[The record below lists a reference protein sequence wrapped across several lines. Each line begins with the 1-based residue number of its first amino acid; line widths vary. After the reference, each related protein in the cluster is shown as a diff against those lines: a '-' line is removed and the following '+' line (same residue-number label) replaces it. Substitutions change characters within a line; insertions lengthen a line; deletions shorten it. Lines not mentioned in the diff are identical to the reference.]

1 MPKECSFFLISIEI
15 ETKANA
21 SSHIEFYGS
30 KKAGWYDPAFF
41 AHRRKPEQNKNQTS
55 AMHSTS
61 QSTFFGSVLTA
72 TQERAGLFTM
82 YFP

>member
-1 MPKECSFFLISIEI
+1 MPKECSFFLISV
-15 ETKANA
+15 ETESESKRFFPQR
-21 SSHIEFYGS
+21 IFGS